1 MRAFEIKALKGY
13 PPRGYIWARFLEARG
28 EPLPLR
34 HVVSSSETLLPIQR
48 ELMERVFQTKVLDYY
63 GMSEAVL
70 FAGECG
76 QGEGCHLSA
85 EIGVAEVVDESGVP
99 SPAGCHGR
107 PLGTALVNRA
117 MPLLRHA
124 VAVA

>member
-34 HVVSSSETLLPIQR
+34 HVVTSSETLLPIQR

-76 QGEGCHLSA
+76 QSEGCHLSA
-85 EIGVAEVVDESGVP
+85 GIGVAEVVDGSGGP
-99 SPAGCHGR
+99 SPAGGSRR
-107 PLGTALVNRA
+107 PPGNGMLNPVL
-117 MPLLRHA
+117 
-124 VAVA
+124 